1 MAKLGKLQAGDL
13 KSFQKKLN
21 KIQVDSVNAFV
32 ESCIKEL
39 AARLLRKVIQR
50 TPVGQYPKETGKRGG
65 TLRRG
70 WTAANYANDIPITK
84 NGNMLTVEIINP
96 VEYAAY
102 VEYGHR
108 TANHQGWVPGRFML
122 TISEDEIKQST
133 PAILEKKIKK
143 FLGGLK

>member
-21 KIQVDSVNAFV
+21 KIQADSVNAFV

-84 NGNMLTVEIINP
+84 NGNMLTVEVINP

>member
-21 KIQVDSVNAFV
+21 KIQADSVNAFV

-84 NGNMLTVEIINP
+84 NGNMLTAEIINP

-108 TANHQGWVPGRFML
+108 TANHQGWIPGRFML
-122 TISEDEIKQST
+122 TISEDEIMQST

>member
-21 KIQVDSVNAFV
+21 KIQADSVNAFV

-102 VEYGHR
+102 VEY
-108 TANHQGWVPGRFML
+108 
-122 TISEDEIKQST
+122 
-133 PAILEKKIKK
+133 
-143 FLGGLK
+143 

>member
-21 KIQVDSVNAFV
+21 KIQADSVNAFV

-84 NGNMLTVEIINP
+84 NGNMLMVEIINP

-122 TISEDEIKQST
+122 TISEDEIMQST